1 MQQRAD
7 ILLVGLTPPPFH
19 GQSIATGLLFDHD
32 WSPLRIARLP
42 IRYSNKIDEIG
53 RPSLKKVGHMFSLVW
68 QCWRLRFRTG
78 AKVMYYTPTSA
89 SLIPFVRDVVF
100 LLMCRLLF
108 KRVILHYHAGGLP
121 DFLRSNFFSQ
131 LLGRFMYGRGAW
143 SIALTPFVEVPGQY
157 FGVAKEFIVPNGVDV
172 PKEVVNYHRDNKE
185 VTYFLFVGNLYRD
198 KGIFDAVSALGKI
211 HTETNPVCLLVM
223 GAFPDA
229 ETEAELRELAASIS
243 CKVDFLGICSGDA
256 KWKHFTSADVFIF
269 PSYYASENQPLVIL
283 EAMASGLPVLAT
295 RWRGIPGQVE
305 DNKTGILVDTKD
317 VEGLA
322 EAAGKLARDFELRTQ
337 LGKAGCERYLRE
349 FTTEAHLN
357 NMRAVFDTALKDF

>member
-185 VTYFLFVGNLYRD
+185 VTYFLFVGN
-198 KGIFDAVSALGKI
+198 F
-211 HTETNPVCLLVM
+211 
-223 GAFPDA
+223 
-229 ETEAELRELAASIS
+229 ELRELAASIS